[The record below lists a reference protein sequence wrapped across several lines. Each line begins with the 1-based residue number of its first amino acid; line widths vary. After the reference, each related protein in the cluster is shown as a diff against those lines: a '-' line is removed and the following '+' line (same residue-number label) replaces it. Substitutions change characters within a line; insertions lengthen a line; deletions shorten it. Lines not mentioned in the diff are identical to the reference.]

1 MAGTTAPEAGAAG
14 PARLTHV
21 GATPM
26 TGVDVLDYF
35 RLDGRVAL
43 VTGASSGLGKRIAR
57 VLHAAGAEVFVTARR
72 GERLTAL
79 CEELG
84 SRASGHVCDL
94 SSKADMEEL
103 VDQAIATAGHIDV
116 LVNDAG
122 LLDFPVA
129 AETESLEQFASIVNV
144 NLIATFYMCRLVA
157 ERSMLPRGSGSIINI
172 ASILG
177 FAAGPM
183 CAGYSASKGGV
194 VNLTRELAVQWA
206 ARGVRVNAIAPGY
219 FPGEMNEASFHN
231 PDIVAFIKGS
241 KPMGRWAEEHE
252 FDAPVLFLAGSG
264 SSYVTG
270 QTLVV
275 DGGYLAR

>member
-1 MAGTTAPEAGAAG
+1 MAGATASEAGAVS
-14 PARLTHV
+14 PSRITLV
-21 GATPM
+21 GETPM

-43 VTGASSGLGKRIAR
+43 VTGASSGLGKRLAR
-57 VLHAAGAEVFVTARR
+57 VLHAAGAEVVVTARR
-72 GERLTAL
+72 GERLSGL

-84 SRASGHVCDL
+84 ARSSSHVCDL
-94 SSKADMEEL
+94 SDKAEMERL
-103 VDQAIATAGHIDV
+103 VDETLARAGRIDV

-129 AETESLEQFASIVNV
+129 AETESFEQFASVVNV
-144 NLIATFYMCRLVA
+144 NLIATFYLSRLVA

-183 CAGYSASKGGV
+183 CPAYCASKGGV
-194 VNLTRELAVQWA
+194 VNLTRELGVQWA
-206 ARGVRVNAIAPGY
+206 SRGVRVNAIAPGY
-219 FPGEMNEASFHN
+219 FPGEMNEASFYN
-231 PDIVAFIKGS
+231 PDIVAFINS
-241 KPMGRWAEEHE
+241 STPLGRAAHEHE
-252 FDAPVLFLAGSG
+252 FDAVTLFLAGSG

-270 QTLVV
+270 QTFVV
-275 DGGYLAR
+275 DGGYTAR